1 MLIRRSCVEDK
12 FRRGL
17 SRRKPTARPKV
28 DFSALNQAGLNRQA
42 VLNVADLPAEMQAS
56 LHAEF
61 DLDQYRQIILIA
73 HAGRRLWEVLAHAGL
88 EHEEHPID
96 VFSQQHALAWF
107 ARQFPDQRAELLYPG
122 DRPIGLQA
130 LGTLAGWHH
139 RSPMMIG
146 IDAHWGTWFA
156 YRVALLTTTDL
167 PVTPPDN
174 APHPCA
180 SCADAV
186 CRRTCPADALSA
198 EGFQLSRCI
207 AERTREH
214 SPCADRCVARLACPV
229 GSEHRYELAQ
239 IQHSYTRS
247 LRMIREYF

>member
-17 SRRKPTARPKV
+17 SRRKPTPRQAV
-28 DFSALNQAGLNRQA
+28 DFSVLNQVGLNRQA

-56 LHAEF
+56 LAAEF
-61 DLDQYRQIILIA
+61 DLSHYRQIVLIA
-73 HAGRRLWEVLAHAGL
+73 HAGRRLWEALSSAGLAHEA
-88 EHEEHPID
+88 HPID

-107 ARQFPDQRAELLYPG
+107 ARQFPQQQAELLYPG

-130 LGTLAGWHH
+130 LGKLAGWHH
-139 RSPMMIG
+139 ASPMMIG

-167 PVTPPDN
+167 PITQPDN
-174 APHPCA
+174 SVHPCA
-180 SCADAV
+180 ACADAV
-186 CRRTCPADALSA
+186 CRRSCPADALSA
-198 EGFQLSRCI
+198 DGFQLSRCI
-207 AERTREH
+207 AERTRDH
-214 SPCADRCVARLACPV
+214 SPCADRCLARLACPV
-229 GSEHRYELAQ
+229 GAEHRYELAQ

-247 LRMIREYF
+247 LAMIKHYF